1 MSLTMDMKEE
11 LAHLVPARQSTMA
24 AEAAVMLRFAGG
36 LHLVSGR
43 IIIEAE
49 LDSPLVA
56 RRLRAFLTSLYG
68 TESSVAVSYT
78 HLTLPTICSV

>member
-43 IIIEAE
+43 IIIAAE
-49 LDSPLVA
+49 ENPYGGV
-56 RRLRAFLTSLYG
+56 RLWCLA
-68 TESSVAVSYT
+68 
-78 HLTLPTICSV
+78 LP